1 MPNRKENYRD
11 LGKWRITTREQKKR
25 YYERLAVY
33 AVHGGELCWRCHD
46 IYCHAVYAVH
56 GGEPY
61 TDDEKKR
68 ILEHSIPD
76 RELAIEIGRTV
87 RTIQV
92 LRSRWRK
99 KWRNLENGS

>member
-25 YYERLAVY
+25 YYERLDVY
-33 AVHGGELCWRCHD
+33 AVHGGK
-46 IYCHAVYAVH
+46 
-56 GGEPY
+56 PY

>member
-1 MPNRKENYRD
+1 MEDYDKRTE
-11 LGKWRITTREQKKR
+11 KR

-33 AVHGGELCWRCHD
+33 AVHGC
-46 IYCHAVYAVH
+46 
-56 GGEPY
+56 EPY

-99 KWRNLENGS
+99 KWRSLENES

>member
-1 MPNRKENYRD
+1 MPNRKENYRN

-33 AVHGGELCWRCHD
+33 AVHGGEP
-46 IYCHAVYAVH
+46 YA
-56 GGEPY
+56 
-61 TDDEKKR
+61 DDEKKR

-99 KWRNLENGS
+99 KWRSLENES

>member
-33 AVHGGELCWRCHD
+33 AVHGGK
-46 IYCHAVYAVH
+46 
-56 GGEPY
+56 PY

-76 RELAIEIGRTV
+76 RELAIEIRRTV